1 MSRRGRSK
9 PTTIQMFPFLD
20 ALICTMG
27 ALLVLLHA
35 FASHD
40 QTEVKKAVEASKQA
54 QRIEEQDEIELHQW
68 RAGHLTEARKKTQA
82 QLADERLRLAHIEDH
97 QRRLEEQF
105 RKLQVAAQELERAG
119 SEKTA
124 EKQQNAAALEETKG
138 KLTAARAAVDAARQ
152 KGQQQGVSYSVIPF
166 EGRNS
171 TQRRPIYIECRE
183 NLIVLQPE
191 GVELTPRDFIGFFG
205 PGNPLASALR
215 AQSEYFARQAPPG
228 KAPDEPYPLLLVRP
242 DGVSAYYAARAALD
256 SWGNEFGYELVGADW
271 DLKFPERD
279 RLLGDLTER
288 VVGEARQRQREYVLS
303 SPQVARRRPK
313 PVYHAKA
320 HGGFEKDQGTG
331 GGPDGSGLGAWG
343 DQQRGWGDS
352 GGQGLEDTGGSR
364 QEGGGHGKSDYD
376 GGVDGLAEYGSF
388 GDGSGGTP
396 ESEPSQIGPR
406 QRSSFSSAAA
416 DRNGGTEQGARSSRD
431 PATGVPRQSPDYV
444 QQGPYKPNRT
454 ATSGNG
460 GPGTRANPDSRT
472 SGSGGE
478 AKGLVKP
485 NGPVDPES
493 LAGAPDGLA
502 GSGNGSRG
510 KESAVKG
517 PLSSSNGDVP
527 THGSAP
533 QSMLH
538 SATPSSLPRSMSAAR
553 GNDWGLSGSSVGA
566 VAASRPILVQCY
578 PNRLVLV
585 PESRDQL
592 AKEIQ
597 LGEYT
602 QDSMDD
608 FVSSVWDY
616 MEVWGKAG
624 RGLYWRPTL
633 VIDVAPGGE
642 QRFAE
647 IQSLLAGSG
656 LDVSRRNVPATAQQP
671 AAQPPAASGNR
682 R

>member
-1 MSRRGRSK
+1 MSIRGRSK
-9 PTTIQMFPFLD
+9 ATGIQMFPFLD

-40 QTEVKKAVEASKQA
+40 QTQVKKAVAARQEA
-54 QRIEEQDEIELHQW
+54 QRIEEQDEIELQEW

-82 QLADERLRLAHIEDH
+82 KLAEERLRLAHIEDH
-97 QRRLEEQF
+97 QRRLEEQL

-119 SEKTA
+119 SETTA

-138 KLTAARAAVDAARQ
+138 KLAAARAAVDEARQ
-152 KGQQQGVSYSVIPF
+152 KGKHQDVSYSIIPF

-183 NLIVLQPE
+183 NLIILQPE
-191 GVELTPRDFIGFFG
+191 GIELTPRDFIGFFG

-215 AQSEYFARQAPPG
+215 AQSEYFSRQAPPG
-228 KAPDEPYPLLLVRP
+228 QTPEEPYPLLLVRP

-279 RLLGDLTER
+279 RLLGELTQR
-288 VVGEARQRQREYVLS
+288 VVSEARERHREYILS

-313 PVYHAKA
+313 PVYHAKSQ
-320 HGGFEKDQGTG
+320 GGFEKDQGTG
-331 GGPDGSGLGAWG
+331 DGPDGSGLGEWG
-343 DQQRGWGDS
+343 DHAHGWGDN
-352 GGQGLEDTGGSR
+352 GGSGMEAAGSSR
-364 QEGGGHGKSDYD
+364 EYAGQNGAARD
-376 GGVDGLAEYGSF
+376 GGADGLAEYDSF
-388 GDGSGGTP
+388 GAGSDGTP
-396 ESEPSQIGPR
+396 AGEPGEIGPR
-406 QRSSFSSAAA
+406 QRSTYSDNAAN
-416 DRNGGTEQGARSSRD
+416 RNSGGSPDGGTPRESS
-431 PATGVPRQSPDYV
+431 DYV
-444 QQGPYKPNRT
+444 QQGPYKPNR
-454 ATSGNG
+454 ASTSGNG
-460 GPGTRANPDSRT
+460 GPGTRANPDRRT
-472 SGSGGE
+472 SGPGGE
-478 AKGLVKP
+478 ANGEAQSS
-485 NGPVDPES
+485 GPVDPES
-493 LAGAPDGLA
+493 LAGTPDGPV

-510 KESAVKG
+510 KESAVKS
-517 PLSSSNGDVP
+517 PLSSGNSDAP
-527 THGSAP
+527 AHGSAP
-533 QSMLH
+533 QSTLH
-538 SATPSSLPRSMSAAR
+538 SAAPTSLPRSLAATR
-553 GNDWGLSGSSVGA
+553 GSEWGLSGSSVGA

-578 PNRLVLV
+578 LNRLVLV
-585 PESRDQL
+585 PESRNQL
-592 AKEIQ
+592 AKEIR

-616 MEVWGKAG
+616 MKVWGKAG

-642 QRFAE
+642 HRFAE
-647 IQSLLAGSG
+647 IQSLMAGSG
-656 LDVSRRNVPATAQQP
+656 LDVSRRNVPTTAQQP
-671 AAQPPAASGNR
+671 AVQPPLAPASR